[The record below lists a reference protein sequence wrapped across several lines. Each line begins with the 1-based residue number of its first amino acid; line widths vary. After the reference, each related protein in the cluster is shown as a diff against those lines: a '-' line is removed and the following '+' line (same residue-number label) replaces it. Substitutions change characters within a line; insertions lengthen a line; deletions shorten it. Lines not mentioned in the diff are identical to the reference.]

1 MQPACPHT
9 FTERK
14 EQLLLPKGLGSSLD
28 LSLSSAVGGGPR
40 GLRAAGREDTGQRCD
55 QHQAHPRGSLQR
67 RDPVYDRWR
76 ATDNS
81 TLGDDDSFP
90 H

>member
-14 EQLLLPKGLGSSLD
+14 EQFLLPKGLGATCTCL
-28 LSLSSAVGGGPR
+28 LAVLLVKEGP
-40 GLRAAGREDTGQRCD
+40 ENSGQQCD
-55 QHQAHPRGSLQR
+55 QHQVQPRGSLQR
-67 RDPVYDRWR
+67 RDPVYDPCRV
-76 ATDNS
+76 TDNS
-81 TLGDDDSFP
+81 TLGDDSFP